1 MKVKKIPMR
10 SCVVSRE
17 KLPKKDLLRFVR
29 TPEGEVEID
38 LTGKA
43 NGRGAYVKKDK
54 AVIEKAKANKVL
66 ERILETAIAD
76 EVYAKAIEIVENL
89 VDELI

>member
-54 AVIEKAKANKVL
+54 AVIEKAKATKVL